1 MQPAQLT
8 TEQQFKL
15 AIIKRDVDNLTLEQA
30 KEHIIE
36 LVKQS
41 MIKDDLIKNWKKND
55 HTAKLRSSNPTISP
69 KPHT

>member
-41 MIKDDLIKNWKKND
+41 MIKDDLIKNWIK
-55 HTAKLRSSNPTISP
+55 AK
-69 KPHT
+69 